1 METAFSKSVVLDD
14 HAMEDRKD
22 HSGRLV
28 DALTAEGAYGR
39 TVRRR
44 AAATVGLI
52 LLFLAVLAVTG
63 LYLVAL
69 SGLAL
74 LACSIFGIVLVLVVH
89 PRRASLILRARTASV
104 AARRSLARAS
114 AQLRPFVGR
123 STRECSALV
132 RRLRQ
137 RLPEGQAAASRA
149 LSLGAR
155 AFRAVRALELHVRI
169 ANAVEETGARI
180 RASERALRAV
190 RTTTALLANERQ
202 ASEGARVRE
211 ALRLNIAGAK
221 LRRAGAFAEAAER
234 HRQALDVFDDL
245 GDRRAAALTKSNLAL
260 ALDRAGDDAALE
272 LLEEA
277 ATTLGDLGDEQSEG
291 QVIANLAVALRR
303 RGQAER
309 ADDALARALD
319 KLEEDSPQYH
329 QVDSLRRA
337 S

>member
-1 METAFSKSVVLDD
+1 
-14 HAMEDRKD
+14 
-22 HSGRLV
+22 
-28 DALTAEGAYGR
+28 
-39 TVRRR
+39 
-44 AAATVGLI
+44 
-52 LLFLAVLAVTG
+52 
-63 LYLVAL
+63 
-69 SGLAL
+69 
-74 LACSIFGIVLVLVVH
+74 
-89 PRRASLILRARTASV
+89 
-104 AARRSLARAS
+104 
-114 AQLRPFVGR
+114 
-123 STRECSALV
+123 
-132 RRLRQ
+132 
-137 RLPEGQAAASRA
+137 LPEGQAAASRA

-155 AFRAVRALELHVRI
+155 AFEAGRSLEVHLRI

-190 RTTTALLANERQ
+190 QTTRDLLTNERQ

-234 HRQALDVFDDL
+234 HRQALYVFDEL

-277 ATTLGDLGDEQSEG
+277 ATMLGALGDEQSEG
-291 QVIANLAVALRR
+291 QVIANLAVVLRR

-309 ADDALARALD
+309 ADDALERALD